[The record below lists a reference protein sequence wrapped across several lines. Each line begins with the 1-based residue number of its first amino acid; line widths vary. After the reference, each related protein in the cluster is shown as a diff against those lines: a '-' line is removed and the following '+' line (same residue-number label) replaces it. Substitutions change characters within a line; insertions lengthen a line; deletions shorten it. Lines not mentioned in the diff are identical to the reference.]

1 MRKVLSIIAI
11 LMMFIH
17 ACKDEDTENKKKFI
31 SVLSLIKQ
39 QVAHVD
45 TSLYAITQYVYK
57 DSLHIDTSFIRR
69 EDFRS
74 VANDFLG
81 IPDLS
86 VNKIARKYKD
96 ETMYDE
102 TLNRVIISY
111 TPLNA
116 AKEEIQKQEITVT
129 PNMATGDKVN
139 TILISRVIN
148 NRDGFLQKEMLWQ
161 MDKSFQII
169 TTTQKPGEPEIIT
182 TTKVTWNEEN
192 Y

>member
-86 VNKIARKYKD
+86 VNKIARKYKE